1 MASRSES
8 LESTALLL
16 ARVRSGDGPAREAL
30 CRRFL
35 PLLQRWA
42 HGRLP
47 ARARGLADT
56 GDLVQVTLVRAL
68 NRLGEFEPR
77 HEGAFLAYLRRA
89 LLNALRDEIR
99 RSVRRPSGFEPDESV
114 PDPRPS
120 GVEEAIG
127 RETLERYEAALGTL
141 TEEQREAV
149 ILRIE
154 FGYTHEQVAAALGK
168 PTANAARMVVSR
180 ALVRIAKVMGE
191 YRT

>member
-1 MASRSES
+1 VTEPSEN

-16 ARVRSGDGPAREAL
+16 ARVREGDLAAREAL
-30 CRRFL
+30 FHRYL

-47 ARARGLADT
+47 SHARGLADT
-56 GDLVQVTLVRAL
+56 GDLVQITLVRAL
-68 NRLGEFEPR
+68 HRLEEFEPR
-77 HEGAFLAYLRRA
+77 REGAFLAYLRQA

-99 RSVRRPSGFEPDESV
+99 RAGRRPGGAEVDESI

-120 GVEEAIG
+120 GLEEVVG
-127 RETLERYEAALGTL
+127 RETLERYEAALAAL
-141 TEEQREAV
+141 TGEQREAV

-154 FGYTHEQVAAALGK
+154 FGYTHEQVAEALGK

-180 ALVRIAKVMGE
+180 ALLRIAEAMGE
-191 YRT
+191 QRP